1 MNVTLYNKEDFVYMM
16 TLKILRCVD
25 YPGLSEWIQ
34 RHHQGPKCG
43 RGGRRE
49 RDDRIRRTQPTIA
62 GFEDRKQTKESG

>member
-1 MNVTLYNKEDFVYMM
+1 MWQRGIKVADRIKVVNQLTVTW
-16 TLKILRCVD
+16 VD